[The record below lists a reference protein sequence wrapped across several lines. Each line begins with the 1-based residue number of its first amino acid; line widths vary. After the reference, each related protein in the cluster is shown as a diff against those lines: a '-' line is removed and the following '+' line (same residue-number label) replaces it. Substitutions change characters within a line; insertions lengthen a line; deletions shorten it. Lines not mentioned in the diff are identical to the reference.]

1 MKTQFV
7 TPEKSAQAI
16 INIANSTNCTGA
28 IKPEHFIKMMKE
40 NTASADEFSPLP
52 PVGDGLERKNPLIV
66 ALGDSVTAGRFE
78 PTLPMEEIMKLVE
91 LGKFEINGLS
101 EVTDLAASYTD
112 KFRYKLTEIYKQTSV
127 SIINSGIA
135 GDTIVGMAKRLDRDV
150 IRYQPDLIIINAS
163 LNWFEKNGNTDDYRK
178 TLEEVV
184 YRTKNETHADIVLMT
199 PNMGLPT
206 PFDNPL
212 STLDE
217 RVEIIRETAEKFQV
231 CLVDTYKIWNEYEK
245 QGYPISDLLANGS
258 VHPSETGHEVYAIA
272 LMKLFEQ

>member
-7 TPEKSAQAI
+7 TPQKSAQAI
-16 INIANSTNCTGA
+16 INIANSINCTGT
-28 IKPEHFIKMMKE
+28 IRPEHFIKIMKE
-40 NTASADEFSPLP
+40 NTGSADEFSPLP

-78 PTLPMEEIMKLVE
+78 PTIPLEEIMQRIE
-91 LGKFEINGLS
+91 QGIFDINGLS

-112 KFRYKLTEIYKQTSV
+112 KFRYKLTEKYDQTSV
-127 SIINSGIA
+127 SVINSGIA
-135 GDTIVGMAKRLDRDV
+135 GDTIIGMAKRLDRDV
-150 IRYQPDLIIINAS
+150 LRYQPDLILINAS
-163 LNWFEKNGNTDDYRK
+163 LNWFEKCGNSEDYRK
-178 TLEEVV
+178 PLEEVV
-184 YRTKNETHADIVLMT
+184 YRAKNETHADVVLMT

-217 RVEIIRETAEKFQV
+217 RVEIVRETAAKFQV
-231 CLVDTYKIWNEYEK
+231 CLVDTYKIWDEYKK

-272 LMKLFEQ
+272 LMKLFE